1 MSQLAAHNLA
11 MSNFYGIHQGGQSTS
26 QKEEEQPVQGVIRY
40 ASMIVGL
47 LSLFTIIALNVTNI
61 IYMTESGG
69 TMQSIKNA
77 QGSIDGSMK
86 DLSGTIME
94 DIKPK
99 TDLINSMVSY
109 NIPAQL
115 SMIHQII
122 KNDVLKQCTPSF
134 MFNNTICPLA
144 ENPTH
149 SRYFEEV
156 NLDSISECSGN
167 EMSLELGTEP
177 EFIEYPSFA
186 PGSTKPGSCVRL
198 PSFSLSS
205 TVFAYTHTIMGHG
218 CSELDV
224 GDHYLAIGRIA
235 DAGHEIPQFETISS
249 WFINDKIN
257 RRSCTVAAGVME
269 TWMGCVIMTETF
281 YDDLDSLDT
290 GKITISYLDVFG
302 RKKEWIYTRSEILY
316 DYTYTS
322 VYFSIGSGVV
332 VGDTVYFLLWGSL
345 SSPIEETAYC
355 YAPGCSNYNQRM
367 CNEAQRPAKFGH
379 RQMANAILRFKTNSM
394 GKPSISVRTLSP
406 TVIPFGTEG
415 RLIYSDFTK
424 IIYLYL
430 RSTSWYVLPL
440 TGLLIL
446 GPPVSISW
454 VTQEAVSRPG
464 EYPCGASNRC
474 PKDCIT
480 GVYTDLFP
488 LGARYEYA
496 VTVYLN
502 AETYRV
508 NPTLALIDR
517 SKIIARKKITTES
530 QKAGYTTTTCFVFK
544 LRIWCMSVVELAP
557 ATMTAFEPVPF
568 LYQLDLTCKR
578 NNGTTAM
585 QFSGQDGMYKSGRYK
600 SPRNECFFEK
610 VSNKYY
616 FVVST
621 PEGIQPYE
629 VRDLTPERVSHVI
642 MYISDVCAPALSAF
656 KKLIPAMR
664 PITTLT
670 IGNWQFRPVDI
681 SGGLRVNI
689 YRNLTRYGDL
699 SMSAPEDPGTDT
711 FPGTHAP
718 SKGHEEVG
726 HYTLPNEKLSEVTT
740 AAVKTKESLNLIP
753 DTKDTRGEEE
763 NGSGLNEII
772 TGHTTPGH
780 IKTHPAETKVTK
792 HTVIIPQIEEDG
804 SGATTSTELQD
815 ETGYHTEDY
824 NTTNTNGSLTAPNER
839 NNYTSGDHTVSGEDI
854 THTITVSDR
863 TKTTQTLPTDNTF
876 NQTPT
881 KIQEGSPKSESTP
894 KDYTAIE
901 SEDSHFTDPTLIRS
915 TPEGTIVQ
923 VIGDQ
928 FHSAVTQLGESNA
941 IGNSEPIDQGNN
953 LIPTT
958 DRGTM
963 DNTSSQSHSSTT
975 STQGS
980 HSAGHGSQSNMNL
993 TALADTDSVTDQST
1007 STQEIDHEHE
1017 NVSSILNPLSRHT
1030 RVMRDTVQEA
1040 LTGAWGFIRGMIP

>member
-26 QKEEEQPVQGVIRY
+26 QKGEEQPMQGVIRY
-40 ASMIVGL
+40 VSMIVGL

-198 PSFSLSS
+198 PSFSLSP

-322 VYFSIGSGVV
+322 IYFSIGSGVV

-508 NPTLALIDR
+508 NPTLALINR
-517 SKIIARKKITTES
+517 SKVIARKKITTES

-578 NNGTTAM
+578 DNGTTAI
-585 QFSGQDGMYKSGRYK
+585 QFSGQDGVYKSGRYK

-670 IGNWQFRPVDI
+670 IGNWQFKPVDI
-681 SGGLRVNI
+681 NGGLRVNI

-718 SKGHEEVG
+718 SKEQEEIG
-726 HYTLPNEKLSEVTT
+726 HYTLPNEKLSEITT
-740 AAVKTKESLNLIP
+740 TTIKTKESINMIP
-753 DTKDTRGEEE
+753 STKDTGIEEE
-763 NGSGLNEII
+763 SGSGLNEVI
-772 TGHTTPGH
+772 TDHTTPRYT
-780 IKTHPAETKVTK
+780 KTHLTETKATK
-792 HTVIIPQIEEDG
+792 HTVITPQIEEEG
-804 SGATTSTELQD
+804 SGVVNPTELQSETGHHIGVHNTTSTDRSPTALD
-815 ETGYHTEDY
+815 EENDHI
-824 NTTNTNGSLTAPNER
+824 
-839 NNYTSGDHTVSGEDI
+839 SGDHTVSGEDI
-854 THTITVSDR
+854 TRPTTMSDKKGITQIPLSND
-863 TKTTQTLPTDNTF
+863 TLTQTHIQTQERSPESGNTSKDH
-876 NQTPT
+876 T
-881 KIQEGSPKSESTP
+881 KP
-894 KDYTAIE
+894 E
-901 SEDSHFTDPTLIRS
+901 SEHSHSTDSTLIKS

-923 VIGDQ
+923 VVGDQ
-928 FHSAVTQLGESNA
+928 LQPATTQLGESNV
-941 IGNSEPIDQGNN
+941 IETNRSTDQENN
-953 LIPTT
+953 PTSTT
-958 DRGTM
+958 DERTT
-963 DNTSSQSHSSTT
+963 DNTPSQFHDPAI
-975 STQGS
+975 STQS
-980 HSAGHGSQSNMNL
+980 PHNEDHGGQPSENSTVL
-993 TALADTDSVTDQST
+993 TDIDTATDQST
-1007 STQEIDHEHE
+1007 PTQEVNYGHE
-1017 NVSSILNPLSRHT
+1017 NVSNILNPLSRHT

-1040 LTGAWGFIRGMIP
+1040 LAGAWGFIRGMIP

>member
-11 MSNFYGIHQGGQSTS
+11 MSNFYGTHQGGVNGL
-26 QKEEEQPVQGVIRY
+26 QKGEEQPVQGVIRY
-40 ASMIVGL
+40 VSMIVGL

-69 TMQSIKNA
+69 TMQSIKNV

-86 DLSGTIME
+86 EISGTIME

-115 SMIHQII
+115 SLIHQII

-156 NLDSISECSGN
+156 NLDSISECTGDGKH
-167 EMSLELGTEP
+167 LTLGANP
-177 EFIEYPSFA
+177 DFIEFPSFA

-269 TWMGCVIMTETF
+269 AWMGCVIMTETF

-290 GKITISYLDVFG
+290 GKLTISYLDVFG
-302 RKKEWIYTRSEILY
+302 RKKEWIYTRSEIQY
-316 DYTYTS
+316 DYTYTTA
-322 VYFSIGSGVV
+322 YFSIGSGVV
-332 VGDTVYFLLWGSL
+332 VGDTVYFLIWGSL
-345 SSPIEETAYC
+345 SSPIEDAAYC
-355 YAPGCSNYNQRM
+355 FAPGCSNYNQRM
-367 CNEAQRPAKFGH
+367 CTEAQRPARFGY
-379 RQMANAILRFKTNSM
+379 RQMVNGILRFKTTAT
-394 GKPSISVRTLSP
+394 GKPVLSVRTLSP
-406 TVIPFGTEG
+406 AVIPFGTEG
-415 RLIYSDFTK
+415 RLIYSDITK

-430 RSTSWYVLPL
+430 RSTSWHALPL

-496 VTVYLN
+496 ATVFLN

-508 NPTLALIDR
+508 NPTLAVINQT
-517 SKIIARKKITTES
+517 SIIGRKKLTTES

-544 LRIWCMSVVELAP
+544 LRIWCVSVVELSP
-557 ATMTAFEPVPF
+557 ATMTSYEPIPF
-568 LYQLDLTCKR
+568 LYQLDLTCSGR
-578 NNGTTAM
+578 NGSTVM
-585 QFSGQDGMYKSGRYK
+585 QFSGKDGLYKTGRYK
-600 SPRNECFFEK
+600 APRNECFFEK
-610 VSNKYY
+610 VANKFY
-616 FVVST
+616 FVIST

-629 VRDLTPERVSHVI
+629 IKDLTPDKVPHII
-642 MYISDVCAPALSAF
+642 MYISDVCAPAINAF
-656 KKLIPAMR
+656 RKILPAMR

-670 IGNWQFRPVDI
+670 IGNWQFRPVEI
-681 SGGLRVNI
+681 GGGLRVNI
-689 YRNLTRYGDL
+689 YRNTTKLGDQ
-699 SMSAPEDPGTDT
+699 SMNAPEDPGSNT
-711 FPGTHAP
+711 FPGD
-718 SKGHEEVG
+718 SKDDGKVEQIG
-726 HYTLPNEKLSEVTT
+726 HYTVSYPDEWKKTSAPVQIIDHNKIEDTPTSQSKPAVLTTSGEISKNTLVVSEFPFARSTPTAVHDQLKEASGEEGGGTMRDTNPTPVPINDTQISGDYEASGDQHEADFDYNSTVKSSEDYVEPSTKATDNEEASVLPELVNT
-740 AAVKTKESLNLIP
+740 
-753 DTKDTRGEEE
+753 TKD
-763 NGSGLNEII
+763 L
-772 TGHTTPGH
+772 
-780 IKTHPAETKVTK
+780 
-792 HTVIIPQIEEDG
+792 
-804 SGATTSTELQD
+804 AT
-815 ETGYHTEDY
+815 
-824 NTTNTNGSLTAPNER
+824 
-839 NNYTSGDHTVSGEDI
+839 NNREHL
-854 THTITVSDR
+854 H
-863 TKTTQTLPTDNTF
+863 TTQTIIVESESITPSWPIEGEDHNLTLADSPGINTSVSSTEPDQQNEATSLPIREVYNESTSGTIGNTT
-876 NQTPT
+876 QQSGEALKTP
-881 KIQEGSPKSESTP
+881 KIQQQTR
-894 KDYTAIE
+894 TV
-901 SEDSHFTDPTLIRS
+901 R
-915 TPEGTIVQ
+915 
-923 VIGDQ
+923 
-928 FHSAVTQLGESNA
+928 
-941 IGNSEPIDQGNN
+941 
-953 LIPTT
+953 
-958 DRGTM
+958 
-963 DNTSSQSHSSTT
+963 
-975 STQGS
+975 
-980 HSAGHGSQSNMNL
+980 
-993 TALADTDSVTDQST
+993 
-1007 STQEIDHEHE
+1007 
-1017 NVSSILNPLSRHT
+1017 SILQDTLS
-1030 RVMRDTVQEA
+1030 Q
-1040 LTGAWGFIRGMIP
+1040 AWSLLRSVAP